1 MKKLFILFLFFPFFS
16 FAKIEIK
23 SVVVNGIGST
33 EQLAIESGLVEAV
46 SQINGAK
53 IAAEIKT
60 SLSQTTTEEGSEVTK
75 SFDKNVSK
83 LTNGF
88 VRSYKILSSNKD
100 KNLYNVKLSVEIS
113 KFKKSV
119 QTKRLRLAVVPFKAS
134 NTLKV
139 NDTVKKFEGSI
150 TSQIENYLTQTR
162 RFSLV
167 DRSFLEEQTNELN
180 FIADGAK
187 TSMSNDEIAKL
198 GNRIGTDYLIVGRVE
213 KANSFITEK
222 KSKVSDTVK
231 KSLISNAVL
240 TLRIIDV
247 ATTQIKFS
255 DTYEKSMSSSIEKV
269 AADLASSIGDEI
281 INAIYPIRIVNASLT
296 QVTLGQGGKT
306 MATGDLFKVYQL
318 GKRIKDVYTGESLGR
333 EEIEVATIQIKTIKP
348 KTSEAQILESII
360 ELSDAIKDKDAFI
373 VRPFKKAKAIKAK
386 AIKAKSQSVEKTQLI
401 KKLKKESE
409 EEW

>member
-180 FIADGAK
+180 FIQ
-187 TSMSNDEIAKL
+187 L
-198 GNRIGTDYLIVGRVE
+198 
-213 KANSFITEK
+213 
-222 KSKVSDTVK
+222 
-231 KSLISNAVL
+231 VL
-240 TLRIIDV
+240 
-247 ATTQIKFS
+247 
-255 DTYEKSMSSSIEKV
+255 
-269 AADLASSIGDEI
+269 
-281 INAIYPIRIVNASLT
+281 VN
-296 QVTLGQGGKT
+296 
-306 MATGDLFKVYQL
+306 
-318 GKRIKDVYTGESLGR
+318 
-333 EEIEVATIQIKTIKP
+333 P
-348 KTSEAQILESII
+348 
-360 ELSDAIKDKDAFI
+360 
-373 VRPFKKAKAIKAK
+373 
-386 AIKAKSQSVEKTQLI
+386 
-401 KKLKKESE
+401 
-409 EEW
+409 

>member
-1 MKKLFILFLFFPFFS
+1 
-16 FAKIEIK
+16 
-23 SVVVNGIGST
+23 
-33 EQLAIESGLVEAV
+33 
-46 SQINGAK
+46 
-53 IAAEIKT
+53 
-60 SLSQTTTEEGSEVTK
+60 
-75 SFDKNVSK
+75 
-83 LTNGF
+83 
-88 VRSYKILSSNKD
+88 
-100 KNLYNVKLSVEIS
+100 
-113 KFKKSV
+113 
-119 QTKRLRLAVVPFKAS
+119 
-134 NTLKV
+134 
-139 NDTVKKFEGSI
+139 
-150 TSQIENYLTQTR
+150 
-162 RFSLV
+162 
-167 DRSFLEEQTNELN
+167 
-180 FIADGAK
+180 
-187 TSMSNDEIAKL
+187 
-198 GNRIGTDYLIVGRVE
+198 
-213 KANSFITEK
+213 
-222 KSKVSDTVK
+222 
-231 KSLISNAVL
+231 
-240 TLRIIDV
+240 
-247 ATTQIKFS
+247 
-255 DTYEKSMSSSIEKV
+255 MSSSIEKV